1 MGTRATRHNG
11 RSGKAGHNDRSF
23 NVENADHIEQEMC
36 DQNVYWDCY
45 QGLNVADENGVR
57 PERELS
63 FDGVEMKFYEEK
75 FGDSINA
82 QNERHKESRHTER
95 IRDVEDVLKDPK
107 TCPEETIYQLGTKD
121 GYADPQVFTEVVTEL
136 IDRMEKLYGSN
147 YKCLNWALHMDEST
161 PHIHE
166 RHVFFADDSHGMM
179 FPKQDKACAA
189 LGFERPNM
197 EKSQGKYNNRKMS
210 FDQEVRNIYI
220 EIAEKHGVIIEKVPL
235 EGKEHLEKNDFI
247 IAHQHEQISA
257 NEDRISEQ
265 MVRIS
270 DVDKLIDD
278 ITDQTYDKACE
289 VVTAVVRDETQKA
302 DLSLLKDVEKKMSD
316 KYMLPTSKNI
326 VSEVFAK
333 IRQRFNKARDEMLA
347 AIKKTLSNKEVKK
360 KNLEIIKNSEK
371 ESIHKK
377 IARAKQQ
384 VQDYESSRDQNVTHS
399 VNDITKRR
407 DTSYER

>member
-1 MGTRATRHNG
+1 
-11 RSGKAGHNDRSF
+11 
-23 NVENADHIEQEMC
+23 
-36 DQNVYWDCY
+36 
-45 QGLNVADENGVR
+45 
-57 PERELS
+57 
-63 FDGVEMKFYEEK
+63 
-75 FGDSINA
+75 
-82 QNERHKESRHTER
+82 
-95 IRDVEDVLKDPK
+95 
-107 TCPEETIYQLGTKD
+107 
-121 GYADPQVFTEVVTEL
+121 
-136 IDRMEKLYGSN
+136 
-147 YKCLNWALHMDEST
+147 
-161 PHIHE
+161 
-166 RHVFFADDSHGMM
+166 
-179 FPKQDKACAA
+179 
-189 LGFERPNM
+189 
-197 EKSQGKYNNRKMS
+197 MS

-247 IAHQHEQISA
+247 IAHQHEQITA

-326 VSEVFAK
+326 VAEVFAK

-384 VQDYESSRDQNVTHS
+384 VQDYESSRDNNMTHL